1 MLGNKPESSGR
12 TATALN
18 LWASPSTPLGYFR
31 MYTRWI
37 GRTRSKLSLNSTP
50 PCEYPSIFR
59 ELSGAALGW
68 RANESEQVEGFY
80 KTALVG
86 ESGHLEE
93 QCEAK
98 RNNTGRKQ
106 RWYECQW
113 FWPHNGSCPAV
124 ARKASSWG
132 GSPQCPQC
140 LPHTW
145 QVSPETDSNAC
156 VSFHPFWDLEM

>member
-12 TATALN
+12 TAA
-18 LWASPSTPLGYFR
+18 A
-31 MYTRWI
+31 
-37 GRTRSKLSLNSTP
+37 LSLDPNSPLTRCSLHHLANTHP
-50 PCEYPSIFR
+50 FL
-59 ELSGAALGW
+59 LSGAALGW

-80 KTALVG
+80 KIALVG

-93 QCEAK
+93 QREAK

-106 RWYECQW
+106 RLYKCQLLRL
-113 FWPHNGSCPAV
+113 HNGSCPAV
-124 ARKASSWG
+124 AYKASSWG
-132 GSPQCPQC
+132 GSPQCPQR

-145 QVSPETDSNAC
+145 QVRPETDSNAC